1 MAYPV
6 VFTTGFNQAELS
18 ARNVYN
24 MRVIITEI
32 IYTLDETTSLASRAA
47 AKLIGMR
54 ELWGQTA

>member
-1 MAYPV
+1 
-6 VFTTGFNQAELS
+6 
-18 ARNVYN
+18 